1 MHIPDDAAVI
11 TSPSTN
17 AAIGVESLYDEDQ
30 RLKQHSWGE
39 LRQTIAAWQDSNLNW
54 MDHVNEV
61 IVGYSQNRLN
71 GLDKVS
77 FRTPESKV
85 FRAVLSRVVRY
96 KSGAQE
102 FEMELI
108 ESFPRAFRGDDLTS
122 RLLIGLIF
130 ASRFRFTFLERSSD
144 SYDEKL
150 KAVSGPIVFKK
161 KIFQTPD

>member
-71 GLDKVS
+71 GLDKGYR
-77 FRTPESKV
+77 FG
-85 FRAVLSRVVRY
+85 L
-96 KSGAQE
+96 
-102 FEMELI
+102 
-108 ESFPRAFRGDDLTS
+108 PRARF
-122 RLLIGLIF
+122 F
-130 ASRFRFTFLERSSD
+130 ALCYHGWCATRAARKSS
-144 SYDEKL
+144 KWN
-150 KAVSGPIVFKK
+150 
-161 KIFQTPD
+161 